1 MQVPLQRTKNF
12 HDMANFVVLHLEK
25 AKGADTKMSAHIE
38 RTFIAG
44 NVDESRIY
52 LDREMIA
59 FPEGVK
65 SRSAAIGH
73 RIENAHLKRKV
84 GKNQVHAIRV
94 MLSASPEAMER
105 IQHEGR
111 LDDWCEQS
119 VKWMQDTFGIENLVS
134 AVLHM
139 DEQTPHIHATVVPI
153 VTAARRKKKS
163 EDSVKKHYRKKAE
176 GSRLCADDVMTQAK
190 LKNYQSSYAE
200 AMQSFG
206 LERGIDGSEARHIST
221 REYYTEQYRKA
232 ENLKEDIVLLAEQKE
247 QAAEDLSKAKSELK
261 QATLKKDISNAGSHV
276 ARAIG
281 SLFTSKDQQVIV
293 DLNKQLFEKD
303 AVITTLKNTIRE
315 REAVIETERGNVKS
329 AEKDLEQF
337 KRDIEKWYPDTCM
350 NVAFANRCSHTY
362 RISDEIV
369 RQLLNDKRVVCSG
382 TFTPMG
388 EKVPFELDSAIFSSR
403 KVKQGYRELFINDVS
418 IDDMIR
424 NRRNQWYL
432 DRKQREALERAQ
444 RTSRGRRM

>member
-1 MQVPLQRTKNF
+1 
-12 HDMANFVVLHLEK
+12 MANFVVLHLEK

-44 NVDESRIY
+44 NVDESRIH

-65 SRSAAIGH
+65 SRSAAIEH

-176 GSRLCADDVMTQAK
+176 GSRL
-190 LKNYQSSYAE
+190 
-200 AMQSFG
+200 
-206 LERGIDGSEARHIST
+206 
-221 REYYTEQYRKA
+221 
-232 ENLKEDIVLLAEQKE
+232 
-247 QAAEDLSKAKSELK
+247 
-261 QATLKKDISNAGSHV
+261 
-276 ARAIG
+276 
-281 SLFTSKDQQVIV
+281 
-293 DLNKQLFEKD
+293 
-303 AVITTLKNTIRE
+303 
-315 REAVIETERGNVKS
+315 
-329 AEKDLEQF
+329 
-337 KRDIEKWYPDTCM
+337 
-350 NVAFANRCSHTY
+350 
-362 RISDEIV
+362 
-369 RQLLNDKRVVCSG
+369 
-382 TFTPMG
+382 
-388 EKVPFELDSAIFSSR
+388 
-403 KVKQGYRELFINDVS
+403 
-418 IDDMIR
+418 
-424 NRRNQWYL
+424 
-432 DRKQREALERAQ
+432 
-444 RTSRGRRM
+444 